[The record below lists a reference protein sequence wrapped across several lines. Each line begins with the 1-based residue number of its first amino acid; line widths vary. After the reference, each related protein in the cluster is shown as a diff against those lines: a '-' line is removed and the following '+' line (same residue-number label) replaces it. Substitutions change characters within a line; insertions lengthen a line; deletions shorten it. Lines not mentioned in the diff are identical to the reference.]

1 MNKELSESQKS
12 SGALHRMGG
21 QLLVFL
27 IVLNLGILIGLV
39 RLYQKS
45 DTLKQRLEAREVA
58 LLKDSITQR
67 MVLDSLRNIQIKPAS
82 DTTTLKPEVK

>member
-1 MNKELSESQKS
+1 MQKEGSESQKTA
-12 SGALHRMGG
+12 GMLHRIGG

-39 RLYQKS
+39 RLYQQS
-45 DTLKQRLEAREVA
+45 DDLKEDLEAREVA

-67 MVLDSLRNIQIKPAS
+67 MVLDSLRMVQVKPAV
-82 DTTTLKPEVK
+82 DTMALTPERK